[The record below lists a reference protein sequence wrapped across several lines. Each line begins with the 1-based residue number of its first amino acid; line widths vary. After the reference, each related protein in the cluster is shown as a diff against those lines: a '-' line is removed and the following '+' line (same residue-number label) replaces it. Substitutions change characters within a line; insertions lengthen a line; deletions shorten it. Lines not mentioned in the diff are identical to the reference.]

1 MDTNPV
7 VIPAMMDQE
16 EAAYRFQQYDLT
28 SAPVADAEGRLV
40 GVVMIDDIVDVIH
53 EEHEED
59 LMHLGG
65 VGEDDALDAV
75 LTTTRKRFSWLL
87 VNLGTAI
94 IASIVIAIFDATIEK
109 IVALAIL
116 MPIVASMGGNA
127 GTQTLTVTVRA
138 LATKDLTAANA
149 VRLINKE
156 MIVGLLNGVLFAMLI
171 GVLAALW
178 FTNPGLGAVM
188 AAAMVI
194 NMVIAGLS
202 GILIPLGLTRLGFDP
217 ALAASIFV
225 TTVTDVVG
233 FSAFLGL
240 AAWLLL

>member
-1 MDTNPV
+1 
-7 VIPAMMDQE
+7 
-16 EAAYRFQQYDLT
+16 
-28 SAPVADAEGRLV
+28 
-40 GVVMIDDIVDVIH
+40 
-53 EEHEED
+53 
-59 LMHLGG
+59 MHLGG
-65 VGEDDALDAV
+65 VGAADALETV
-75 LTTTRKRFSWLL
+75 LTTTRKRSSWLL

-138 LATKDLTAANA
+138 LATKELTAANA
-149 VRLINKE
+149 ARLINKE

-233 FSAFLGL
+233 FATFLGL